1 MLLADNSIPPTH
13 PTERETKMSALVAT
27 PATLMGTC
35 GLIWCS
41 MEKPHS
47 TVFIINQE
55 TISSHTGP
63 LDAVCEIIDRLID
76 LGLDLCCSEEDE
88 IADYCDVSTLVPE
101 AMVMERLRAH
111 SDAL

>member
-1 MLLADNSIPPTH
+1 MTALA
-13 PTERETKMSALVAT
+13 AT
-27 PATLMGTC
+27 PTTIMGAS
-35 GLIWCS
+35 GLVWQS
-41 MEKPHS
+41 MENPRA

-63 LDAVCEIIDRLID
+63 LGEVCAIVDRLLG

-101 AMVMERLRAH
+101 TMVMERLRAS
-111 SDAL
+111 SDTL

>member
-1 MLLADNSIPPTH
+1 MTALA
-13 PTERETKMSALVAT
+13 AT
-27 PATLMGTC
+27 PCTLMGTS
-35 GLIWCS
+35 GIVWQTL
-41 MEKPHS
+41 ENPHA

-63 LDAVCEIIDRLID
+63 LDEVCAIVDRLLG

-101 AMVMERLRAH
+101 AMVMERLRAA
-111 SDAL
+111 S

>member
-1 MLLADNSIPPTH
+1 MTALA
-13 PTERETKMSALVAT
+13 AT
-27 PATLMGTC
+27 PTNLMGTP
-35 GLIWCS
+35 GLVWQS
-41 MEKPHS
+41 MENPHT

-63 LDAVCEIIDRLID
+63 LDEVCTIVDSLLD

-101 AMVMERLRAH
+101 AMVMERLRAA
-111 SDAL
+111 S

>member
-1 MLLADNSIPPTH
+1 
-13 PTERETKMSALVAT
+13 MSALIST
-27 PATLMGTC
+27 PATLMGVC
-35 GLIWCS
+35 GLIWQS
-41 MEKPHS
+41 MEKPRS

-63 LDAVCEIIDRLID
+63 LDEVCAIVDRLLG

-101 AMVMERLRAH
+101 AMVMERLRAS

>member
-1 MLLADNSIPPTH
+1 MTALA
-13 PTERETKMSALVAT
+13 AT
-27 PATLMGTC
+27 PATLMGVRGIVWQT
-35 GLIWCS
+35 L
-41 MEKPHS
+41 ENPRT

-55 TISSHTGP
+55 TVSSHTGP
-63 LDAVCEIIDRLID
+63 LEDVCEIIDRLLG

-101 AMVMERLRAH
+101 AMVMERARAS

>member
-1 MLLADNSIPPTH
+1 
-13 PTERETKMSALVAT
+13 MSALTAT
-27 PATLMGTC
+27 PTTLMGSA
-35 GLIWCS
+35 GLVWQS
-41 MEKPHS
+41 MENPHA

-63 LDAVCEIIDRLID
+63 LDDVCAIVDCLLG

-101 AMVMERLRAH
+101 AMVMERLRAA
-111 SDAL
+111 S

>member
-1 MLLADNSIPPTH
+1 MTALA
-13 PTERETKMSALVAT
+13 AT
-27 PATLMGTC
+27 PTTLMGAR
-35 GLIWCS
+35 GLVWQS
-41 MEKPHS
+41 MENPCA

-63 LDAVCEIIDRLID
+63 LEEVCKIIDRL
-76 LGLDLCCSEEDE
+76 LGLGMDLCCSEEDE

-101 AMVMERLRAH
+101 AMVMERLRAS